1 MASEIGE
8 MFCSSGNIEIL
19 DAQTAQYP
27 VPISLFIL
35 SNHYLECITK
45 CSGTLWHDNRHIIS
59 SPEVGTRSAVKNSTV
74 ISVNMPPPLD
84 VKGGIITENVF
95 PVFSESFFG
104 LVLAWSCTFGS

>member
-45 CSGTLWHDNRHIIS
+45 CSGTLWHDNRLIIS
-59 SPEVGTRSAVKNSTV
+59 SPEVGTRSAVKNST
-74 ISVNMPPPLD
+74 P
-84 VKGGIITENVF
+84 
-95 PVFSESFFG
+95 
-104 LVLAWSCTFGS
+104 VLANNRCHSAG